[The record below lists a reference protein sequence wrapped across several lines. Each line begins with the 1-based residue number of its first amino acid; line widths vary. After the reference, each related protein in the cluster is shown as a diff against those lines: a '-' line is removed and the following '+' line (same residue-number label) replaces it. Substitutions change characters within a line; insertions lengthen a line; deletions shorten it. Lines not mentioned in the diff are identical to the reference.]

1 MFNVEIIQMNKVFKK
16 LIADLEENGLTILN
30 YSKPDPKTDDYLIT
44 TNYAILNFNI
54 KTGELVV
61 SFAVTTI
68 AENAAVLSLLFEHLA
83 NVKKVEIGRSYFVTK
98 SGVVMGEE
106 AYQAYKNQLV
116 LDVTKEIFM
125 KQQQVNVLSQVEC
138 FHC

>member
-1 MFNVEIIQMNKVFKK
+1 MNKVFKK

>member
-1 MFNVEIIQMNKVFKK
+1 MNKVFKK
-16 LIADLEENGLTILN
+16 FMDDLEENGLTVLN
-30 YSKPDPKTDDYLIT
+30 YSKPDPKTDDYLIS

-54 KTGELVV
+54 KTGALVV

-68 AENAAVLSLLFEHLA
+68 AENAAALTLLFEHLE
-83 NVKKVEIGRSYFVTK
+83 NVKIVEIGRSYFVTK

-106 AYQAYKNQLV
+106 AYQAYKNQLI
-116 LDVTKEIFM
+116 LDVTKEIFI
-125 KQQQVNVLSQVEC
+125 KQQQVSALNQVEC